1 MFLKVGQRYRTAE
14 QIALESL
21 ASVAGEEEEL
31 RLDFNTLGE
40 NCQP

>member
-1 MFLKVGQRYRTAE
+1 MFHKVGQRYRTAE

-21 ASVAGEEEEL
+21 ASVAGEEDEL